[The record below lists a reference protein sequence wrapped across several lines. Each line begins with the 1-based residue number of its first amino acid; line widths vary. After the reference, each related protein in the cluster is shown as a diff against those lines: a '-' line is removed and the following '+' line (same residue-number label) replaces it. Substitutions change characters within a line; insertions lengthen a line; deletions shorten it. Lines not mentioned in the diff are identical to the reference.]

1 MRGPQALFFGKNSPA
16 GVISVTSAG
25 PTRQF
30 EFGGTLSYEFAG
42 REMVGEAHVAGPISD
57 SLGGRLAVR
66 YRSMG
71 GWLHN
76 NAEPIANPYY
86 DPAVLPAGTAILP
99 GRSSK
104 RIGEHEWMGRATLEF
119 DNGGPFTASA
129 KLFATR
135 YNGDGA
141 GAFAQN
147 IGPCAA
153 DGKPRSYGNVAP
165 YGDCRPDDQTSFGE
179 IPDGVAAAMPRGGG
193 DGRARDRQS
202 TRLN

>member
-1 MRGPQALFFGKNSPA
+1 MLGFFDLGSVEVMRGPQALFFGKNSPA

-66 YRSMG
+66 YRSLG

-86 DPAVLPAGTAILP
+86 DPAVLP
-99 GRSSK
+99 RSE
-104 RIGEHEWMGRATLEF
+104 EH
-119 DNGGPFTASA
+119 
-129 KLFATR
+129 
-135 YNGDGA
+135 
-141 GAFAQN
+141 
-147 IGPCAA
+147 
-153 DGKPRSYGNVAP
+153 
-165 YGDCRPDDQTSFGE
+165 TSE
-179 IPDGVAAAMPRGGG
+179 L
-193 DGRARDRQS
+193 QS
-202 TRLN
+202 LM

>member
-1 MRGPQALFFGKNSPA
+1 
-16 GVISVTSAG
+16 
-25 PTRQF
+25 
-30 EFGGTLSYEFAG
+30 
-42 REMVGEAHVAGPISD
+42 
-57 SLGGRLAVR
+57 
-66 YRSMG
+66 MG

-104 RIGEHEWMGRATLEF
+104 RIGEHEWMGRATLEL
-119 DNGGPFTASA
+119 DNRGPFTASA

-141 GAFAQN
+141 AAFAQN

-153 DGKPRSYGNVAP
+153 DGKPRPYGNVH
-165 YGDCRPDDQTSFGE
+165 Q
-179 IPDGVAAAMPRGGG
+179 I
-193 DGRARDRQS
+193 GRAHVQPPV
-202 TRLN
+202 TNALL